1 MLKGSSGWPI
11 GRSVWEQ
18 RPSLEIARRCY
29 STVKERLALQYR
41 LTHNLH
47 ARLHWILEQGRPVH
61 TVCTLDCLMK
71 TWSETA
77 PPSAWRLW
85 SSKLWCGVVWS
96 RGPQLHGVT
105 SQKST
110 ILLVTAVRTSNLIM
124 YRLVSLYPYNSCSY
138 FPGPLKIS
146 SPTASVC
153 MALMPWWYRKLF
165 SSCFI
170 NTLLMVCL

>member
-29 STVKERLALQYR
+29 SIAKKRLALQYR

-47 ARLHWILEQGRPVH
+47 TRLHCILEQGRPVH
-61 TVCTLDCLMK
+61 TICTHDCLMK
-71 TWSETA
+71 TWSESA
-77 PPSAWRLW
+77 PPSARRLW
-85 SSKLWCGVVWS
+85 SSKLWCRVVWS
-96 RGPQLHGVT
+96 RGPKLHGVT

-124 YRLVSLYPYNSCSY
+124 CGLVSLYPYNSCSC

-153 MALMPWWYRKLF
+153 MALMPLWFPTLF
-165 SSCFI
+165 FI
-170 NTLLMVCL
+170 LFY

>member
-1 MLKGSSGWPI
+1 MAGRSA

-29 STVKERLALQYR
+29 STAKKRLALQYR

-47 ARLHWILEQGRPVH
+47 AKLHCILEQGRPVH

-77 PPSAWRLW
+77 SPSAWRLW
-85 SSKLWCGVVWS
+85 SSKIWCRVVWS
-96 RGPQLHGVT
+96 RGPKLHGVT

-110 ILLVTAVRTSNLIM
+110 ILFVTAVRTSYLII
-124 YRLVSLYPYNSCSY
+124 YGLVSLYSYNSCSC

-146 SPTASVC
+146 SPTASVW
-153 MALMPWWYRKLF
+153 MSLMPWWFRKLLSF
-165 SSCFI
+165 CFI
-170 NTLLMVCL
+170 NTMLMVCL

>member
-29 STVKERLALQYR
+29 STAKKRLALQYR

-47 ARLHWILEQGRPVH
+47 ARLHCFLEQGCAVH
-61 TVCTLDCLMK
+61 TVRTLDWLMK

-85 SSKLWCGVVWS
+85 SSKLRCRVVWS
-96 RGPQLHGVT
+96 RGPKLHGVT

-110 ILLVTAVRTSNLIM
+110 ILLVTAVRTSNLTI
-124 YRLVSLYPYNSCSY
+124 YGLVSLYPYNM
-138 FPGPLKIS
+138 FMLPRPFKNFIS
-146 SPTASVC
+146 NSFRLHSFNAMMISKTS
-153 MALMPWWYRKLF
+153 
-165 SSCFI
+165 FI
-170 NTLLMVCL
+170 IFY